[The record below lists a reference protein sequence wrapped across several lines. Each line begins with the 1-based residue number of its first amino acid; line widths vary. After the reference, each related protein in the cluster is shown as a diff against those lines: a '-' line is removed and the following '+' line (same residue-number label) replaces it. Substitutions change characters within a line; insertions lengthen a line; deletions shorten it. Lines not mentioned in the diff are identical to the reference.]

1 MRRKWLP
8 LKTRKVKVTS
18 IPSAKKRKSKASH
31 TVSRN
36 LFMNI
41 DIVLSGTRT
50 LPILCALAAPF
61 VGCDA
66 QTNSKSIS
74 VAVPSMDH
82 LPLVD
87 HPEYQNWTKFPI
99 GTTVRRRNEIVNDL
113 GIVVVLT
120 TLKLVEVNE
129 KMAVVESQTT
139 VEREG
144 TIDEK
149 PPQPFEYYA
158 KFRLME
164 GLTMQRYS
172 LPSPTAIK
180 TGVEEIEVSGEKYV
194 ADIFEWEGNLES
206 GKVGLKQWRCN
217 DFPSRIVKTETNYRD
232 STKSKA
238 TEWTISILRP

>member
-1 MRRKWLP
+1 
-8 LKTRKVKVTS
+8 
-18 IPSAKKRKSKASH
+18 
-31 TVSRN
+31 
-36 LFMNI
+36 MNI
-41 DIVLSGTRT
+41 DIFGSGTRT
-50 LPILCALAAPF
+50 LALLCALSTPF

-66 QTNSKSIS
+66 QTKAKTIS

-99 GTTVRRRNEIVNDL
+99 GTIVRRRNEIVNDQGL
-113 GIVVVLT
+113 VVVLT
-120 TLKLVEVNE
+120 TLKLIEVNE
-129 KMAVVESQTT
+129 KMVIVESQTT

-149 PPQPFEYYA
+149 PPQSFEYYS

-164 GLTMQRYS
+164 GLTIERYS
-172 LPSPTAIK
+172 LPSPSAIK
-180 TGVEEIEVSGEKYV
+180 TGVEEIEVSGIKYD
-194 ADIFEWEGNLES
+194 ADVFEWEGNLES

-232 STKSKA
+232 STNSKA
-238 TEWTISILRP
+238 SEWTVSILRP

>member
-1 MRRKWLP
+1 
-8 LKTRKVKVTS
+8 
-18 IPSAKKRKSKASH
+18 
-31 TVSRN
+31 
-36 LFMNI
+36 MNI
-41 DIVLSGTRT
+41 DIFGSGTRT
-50 LPILCALAAPF
+50 LALLCALPAPF

-66 QTNSKSIS
+66 QTKAKTIS

-99 GTTVRRRNEIVNDL
+99 GTTVRRRNEIVNDQGL
-113 GIVVVLT
+113 VVVLT
-120 TLKLVEVNE
+120 TLKLIEVNE
-129 KMAVVESQTT
+129 KMAIVESQTT

-149 PPQPFEYYA
+149 PPQSFEYYS

-164 GLTMQRYS
+164 GMTIERYS
-172 LPSPTAIK
+172 LPSPSAIK
-180 TGVEEIEVSGEKYV
+180 TGVEEIEVSGIKYD
-194 ADIFEWEGNLES
+194 ADVFEWEGNLES

-232 STKSKA
+232 STNSKA
-238 TEWTISILRP
+238 SEWTVTILRP

>member
-1 MRRKWLP
+1 
-8 LKTRKVKVTS
+8 
-18 IPSAKKRKSKASH
+18 
-31 TVSRN
+31 
-36 LFMNI
+36 MNI
-41 DIVLSGTRT
+41 DTILSGTRT
-50 LPILCALAAPF
+50 LGILFALAAPF
-61 VGCDA
+61 VCCDA
-66 QTNSKSIS
+66 QAKSKTIS

-99 GTTVRRRNEIVNDL
+99 GTTVKRRNEIVNDQ

-149 PPQPFEYYA
+149 PSQLFEYYA

-164 GLTMQRYS
+164 GLTVQRYS
-172 LPSPTAIK
+172 LPSPTALK
-180 TGVEEIEVSGEKYV
+180 TGIEDIEVSGKKYD
-194 ADIFEWEGNLES
+194 AEIFEWEGNLES

-232 STKSKA
+232 STNSKA
-238 TEWTISILRP
+238 SEWTVSILRP

>member
-1 MRRKWLP
+1 
-8 LKTRKVKVTS
+8 
-18 IPSAKKRKSKASH
+18 
-31 TVSRN
+31 
-36 LFMNI
+36 MNI
-41 DIVLSGTRT
+41 DIFGSGTRT
-50 LPILCALAAPF
+50 LALLCALPAPF
-61 VGCDA
+61 VGCEA
-66 QTNSKSIS
+66 QTQSKTIN

-87 HPEYQNWTKFPI
+87 HPEFQNWTKFPI
-99 GTTVRRRNEIVNDL
+99 GTIVRRRNEIVNDQGL
-113 GIVVVLT
+113 VVVLT

-129 KMAVVESQTT
+129 KMAIVESQTT

-149 PPQPFEYYA
+149 PPQSFEYYA

-164 GLTMQRYS
+164 GLTIERYS

-180 TGVEEIEVSGEKYV
+180 TGVEEIEVSGIKYD
-194 ADIFEWEGNLES
+194 ADVFEWEGNLES

-232 STKSKA
+232 STNSKA
-238 TEWTISILRP
+238 SEWTVTILRP